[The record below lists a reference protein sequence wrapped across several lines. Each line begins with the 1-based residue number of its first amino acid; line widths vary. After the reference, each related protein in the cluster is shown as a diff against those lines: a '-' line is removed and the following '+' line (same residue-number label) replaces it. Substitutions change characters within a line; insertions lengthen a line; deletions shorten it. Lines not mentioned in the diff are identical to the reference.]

1 VWRDSSV
8 VFLDTFG
15 DFSLDQPNI
24 LHAVRTTSKITAL
37 AISPDSR
44 LLITGHANN
53 IIRAWTISPGNI
65 AAETREMRG
74 HYDPISHLAFHP
86 LGQYILS
93 ASEDKTMRLWEAKTG
108 KPAKIYRG
116 ESREILH
123 VDFHP
128 DGTSF
133 LACSKTGP
141 LVIWDLQSQKSIRE
155 VPTNTWGM
163 GVFKYAAYG
172 PEGKKIISVSEK
184 SPKVSRNTTELSLAI
199 WNHEIPHPIRTQDL
213 GEISDAYL
221 DYSKYFLVNDGTKLF
236 YYGSGKD
243 PNSLTFGVASK
254 QFKSVEIPEY
264 DANQLNMSQAP
275 IRSDAP
281 NAIIDPFAVDQ
292 PILKGKQNREKDLA
306 IIVANQDYQKTNPV
320 EFAIHDGNVLK
331 QHLIQT
337 LGFDPNNVI
346 LLQNAGIN
354 DLVTWMGNDNNPNGK
369 LASLLQARQGE
380 GQIFFY
386 YVGHGVPG
394 NDSTSYLLT
403 VDGDP
408 SNPELSGGYSLK
420 TLYKNLSGYEA
431 SLKVVMIDACF
442 SGQRVEYQNQLGRP
456 VPKLKQSSQSLAIDP
471 NLIVLSAAK
480 DNETAASFPAKQHSL
495 FTFWVLRAMHDAE
508 NVDLDA
514 NGEVSYQELFYYI
527 SDPLKAIPFYAQRAA
542 SSTLIQQ
549 HPQMVGEKQKEA
561 FFQYK

>member
-1 VWRDSSV
+1 SK
-8 VFLDTFG
+8 
-15 DFSLDQPNI
+15 DQPGI
-24 LHAVRTTSKITAL
+24 FHVVEATSKVTAM

-74 HYDPISHLAFHP
+74 HYDPILHLAFHP

-93 ASEDKTMRLWEAKTG
+93 ASEDKTLRLWEVKTG
-108 KPAKIYRG
+108 TPVKIYRG
-116 ESREILH
+116 KNVDILSL
-123 VDFHP
+123 DFHP
-128 DGTSF
+128 DGNSF
-133 LACSKTGP
+133 LTCHGDGT
-141 LVIWDLQSQKSIRE
+141 LRIWDLQTQRILQELGGNPNRYSPLKGYIFAS
-155 VPTNTWGM
+155 
-163 GVFKYAAYG
+163 YG
-172 PEGKKIISVSEK
+172 PNGNKIIGTQYNGNIINGE
-184 SPKVSRNTTELSLAI
+184 REFELSVWDL
-199 WNHEIPHPIRTQDL
+199 ETQSLMRNQKL
-213 GEISDAYL
+213 GLVPEGFE
-221 DYSKYFLVNDGTKLF
+221 KNTKFYFTPNGTKLF
-236 YYGSGKD
+236 FWNKETDSD
-243 PNSLTFGVASK
+243 AITFGLNTKPQNFTSI
-254 QFKSVEIPEY
+254 EIPEY
-264 DANQLNMSQAP
+264 DANQL
-275 IRSDAP
+275 RSSTTPVKSDDP
-281 NAIIDPFAVDQ
+281 NAIIDPFVVDQ
-292 PILKGKQNREKDLA
+292 PAIKGKQKREKDLA

-320 EFAIHDGNVLK
+320 EFAIHDGNVMK

-337 LGFDPNNVI
+337 LGFEPNNVI

-354 DLVTWMGNDNNPNGK
+354 ELVTWLGNENNPNGK
-369 LASLLQARQGE
+369 LASLLKARQGE

-420 TLYKNLSGYEA
+420 TLYKNLSQYNA

-442 SGQRVEYQNQLGRP
+442 SGQEVEYRNQLGRP
-456 VPKLKQSSQSLAIDP
+456 VPKLKQSSQSLATDP
-471 NLIVLSAAK
+471 RLIVLSAAK

-495 FTFWVLRAMHDAE
+495 FTFWILRAMHDAE

-549 HPQMVGEKQKEA
+549 NPQIMGKEQLEA